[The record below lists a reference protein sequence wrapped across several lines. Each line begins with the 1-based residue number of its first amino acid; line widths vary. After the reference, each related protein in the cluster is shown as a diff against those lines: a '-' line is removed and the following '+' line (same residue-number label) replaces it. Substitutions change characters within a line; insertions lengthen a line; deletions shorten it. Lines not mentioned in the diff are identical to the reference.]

1 MAAWPVSDWFLPEG
15 ERALGRREIS
25 CPARA
30 RRRLL
35 ARHLEV
41 VEAARAGDRIFFTDW
56 RGDSDERLT
65 DAGPTI
71 GELLCEAAR
80 RGVHVRS
87 LLWRSHSDKM
97 RLNAQET
104 AISRR

>member
-1 MAAWPVSDWFLPEG
+1 MPLYVHGAEYFRTSP
-15 ERALGRREIS
+15 R
-25 CPARA
+25 
-30 RRRLL
+30 
-35 ARHLEV
+35 

-87 LLWRSHSDKM
+87 LLWR
-97 RLNAQET
+97 AQRQDET
-104 AISRR
+104 QRPEDRHLGAMIK

>member
-1 MAAWPVSDWFLPEG
+1 VLPHVHG
-15 ERALGRREIS
+15 ADYF
-25 CPARA
+25 
-30 RRRLL
+30 

-41 VEAARAGDRIFFTDW
+41 VEAARTGDRIFFTDW

-80 RGVHVRS
+80 RGFLVARPA
-87 LLWRSHSDKM
+87 LAL
-97 RLNAQET
+97 AQRQDET
-104 AISRR
+104 QRPGDRHLGTMIK

>member
-1 MAAWPVSDWFLPEG
+1 MSDWFLPEG
-15 ERALGRREIS
+15 EGALERRETS
-25 CPARA
+25 CPQVPGADYF
-30 RRRLL
+30 

-80 RGVHVRS
+80 RGVHVRG
-87 LLWRSHSDKM
+87 LLWRSRSDKM
-97 RLNAQET
+97 RLNAQEA
-104 AISRR
+104 AISER